1 MTSILREV
9 CRERLN
15 QEWAQADKSLDNYKN
30 VMSKES
36 KLIDEGEIRKT
47 FWIRQQIKFLHSHSR
62 NRLYFIF
69 IMLFT

>member
-36 KLIDEGEIRKT
+36 KLIDEGE
-47 FWIRQQIKFLHSHSR
+47 HSR